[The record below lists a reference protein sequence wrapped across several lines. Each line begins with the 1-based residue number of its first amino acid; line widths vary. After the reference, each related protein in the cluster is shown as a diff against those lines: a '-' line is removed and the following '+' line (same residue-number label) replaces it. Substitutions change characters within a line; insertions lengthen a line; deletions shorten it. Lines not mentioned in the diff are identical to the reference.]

1 MIEQAKEIIG
11 SPKGAVT
18 SAVGTAGAGVATF
31 MEVLPSI
38 LGICATTS
46 GIILSAILGY
56 KYWIEIGLLK
66 SAAEAAKCRLEKG
79 LPCNRHGEREALRK
93 REAE

>member
-18 SAVGTAGAGVATF
+18 SAVGTAGVGLATF
-31 MEVLPSI
+31 MDILPGI
-38 LGICATTS
+38 LGICATTTA
-46 GIILSAILGY
+46 IILSVILGY
-56 KYWIEIGLLK
+56 KNWIEIRLLK
-66 SAAEAAKCRLEKG
+66 SEAVAAKCRLEKG

-93 REAE
+93 EGVE